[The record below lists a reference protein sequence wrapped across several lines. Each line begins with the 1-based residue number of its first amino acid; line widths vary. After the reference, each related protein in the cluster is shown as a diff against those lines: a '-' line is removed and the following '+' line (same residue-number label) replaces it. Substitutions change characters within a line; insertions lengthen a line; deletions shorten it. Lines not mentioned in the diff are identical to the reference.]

1 VLHDLRGMHRD
12 LEALAEALEHTGW
25 AAELCDADWRLVWVS
40 SQLRHLLKA
49 RDDGELG
56 LGQPLV
62 ESRAAAAWQRVTAER
77 ARRNWLEPTLE
88 VMLAERPAQRD
99 AIGAAARRLHEID
112 IERLRPRELPVW
124 TSVIDSLDV
133 ELSLGRIRYFGVR
146 VRTADGTPTCTIYI
160 YGSTLPAALL
170 ALVAR
175 GNRTQ
180 FERMARLER
189 PGRRR
194 AAVLF
199 ADLQASGTI
208 SRHLSSSAYFDLVC
222 ELWSA
227 GDDLVID
234 HGGVVGKHAGDGVTA
249 FFLVDDLG
257 GASAAA
263 AAAIRAAR
271 GLCTVA
277 QSGAA
282 RLRDSGE
289 QLHLNVGLHWGA
301 NVFMGQ
307 VVTGGRLEVTAL
319 GDEVNEA
326 ARIQHVARGGA
337 VLASKALVEHLDE
350 ADAARLDVDADALRY
365 TLLAEM
371 PGADAKDARD
381 AGRIPLAELGGER

>member
-1 VLHDLRGMHRD
+1 VI
-12 LEALAEALEHTGW
+12 
-25 AAELCDADWRLVWVS
+25 
-40 SQLRHLLKA
+40 
-49 RDDGELG
+49 
-56 LGQPLV
+56 
-62 ESRAAAAWQRVTAER
+62 ESRSAPAWQRVTAEQ
-77 ARRNWLEPTLE
+77 ARRSWLEPTLE
-88 VMLAERPAQRD
+88 VMLAERPAERNR
-99 AIGAAARRLHEID
+99 IGEAASRLHGID
-112 IERLRPRELPVW
+112 IERLQPRALPVW

-146 VRTADGTPTCTIYI
+146 VRGADGAPTCTIYI

-194 AAVLF
+194 AAILF

-208 SRHLSSSAYFDLVC
+208 SRHLSSSAYFALVC

-227 GDDLVID
+227 GDELVID
-234 HGGVVGKHAGDGVTA
+234 HGGMVGKHAGDGVTA

-257 GASAAA
+257 GASSAA

-271 GLCTVA
+271 GLCSVA
-277 QSGAA
+277 QSSAA
-282 RLRDSGE
+282 RLQDSGE
-289 QLHLNVGLHWGA
+289 PLHLNVGLHWGA
-301 NVFMGQ
+301 NLFMGQ

-350 ADAARLDVDADALRY
+350 EDAGRLGVDPSGLRY
-365 TLLAEM
+365 DLLAEM
-371 PGADAKDARD
+371 PGANPKDVRD
-381 AGRIPLAELGGER
+381 AGRIPLAELGDRR